1 MRCGNLLFGEWVWC
15 IFHLPVCRLCVD
27 MDDSTG
33 MGRCLFR
40 CWKEFGFQVLNF
52 VAPDAACHVVG
63 FKLFSACY
71 VVSLFGPL
79 SLSMSL
85 SGLCLS
91 GVFDRILGM
100 CPIKKHKPKSGND
113 DFLICMATSLYCPFE
128 KE

>member
-1 MRCGNLLFGEWVWC
+1 M
-15 IFHLPVCRLCVD
+15 
-27 MDDSTG
+27 
-33 MGRCLFR
+33 
-40 CWKEFGFQVLNF
+40 LNF

-91 GVFDRILGM
+91 GVFDKILGM